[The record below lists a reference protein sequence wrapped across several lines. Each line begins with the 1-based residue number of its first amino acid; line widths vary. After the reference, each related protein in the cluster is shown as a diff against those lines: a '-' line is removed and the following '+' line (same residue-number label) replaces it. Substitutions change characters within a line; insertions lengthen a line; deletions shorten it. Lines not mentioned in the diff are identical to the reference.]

1 MTPAMY
7 ERVRNYFVDAGLT
20 TGFIVQLLAWDDTTK
35 LTDAFIVFRPNGG
48 TDIRNDLGSDH
59 YVLVDVISAK
69 DKRRAAAEAQEII
82 NYVEQND
89 ITDECLGLIQN
100 LGNMPYP
107 DRRGPPGLPTPVH
120 VRLRRI
126 TPSPT
131 HQAAIRRPF
140 LFERYMQGCANDF
153 GKLIGKVAVLRMAFG
168 CPDAVPALSEWKRL
182 GAMTTKGIDYSMNTI
197 NSEADDAKGL
207 VENLVNNMDLT
218 ISGEGEF
225 RKSDKDNEIGA
236 WRLSKYIFD
245 EVQAGRQPNLW
256 VRFDFA
262 GENAGTYIQG
272 YMNTTSWSGDFG
284 TNDISTFSGEW
295 KVYDADTV
303 VFEVADSI
311 AATGVE
317 VTPATA
323 SLVVGATQQLSG
335 AVQPTD
341 ATNKAITWTTSA
353 PSIATVSS
361 TGLVTAVAAGTAT
374 ITATT
379 ADGNFHRHLCCYRD
393 SRAVITTKGGVL
405 PLILVMEND
414 MTPLKEIGE
423 CLIGAGEREYF
434 FRPSFRNMTRI
445 GEPEHIVRTFYALFN
460 DDVAKMLEAAREIHS
475 AIPEHQRRF
484 YAHYFGDVSLPMGA

>member
-1 MTPAMY
+1 
-7 ERVRNYFVDAGLT
+7 
-20 TGFIVQLLAWDDTTK
+20 
-35 LTDAFIVFRPNGG
+35 
-48 TDIRNDLGSDH
+48 
-59 YVLVDVISAK
+59 
-69 DKRRAAAEAQEII
+69 
-82 NYVEQND
+82 
-89 ITDECLGLIQN
+89 
-100 LGNMPYP
+100 
-107 DRRGPPGLPTPVH
+107 
-120 VRLRRI
+120 
-126 TPSPT
+126 
-131 HQAAIRRPF
+131 
-140 LFERYMQGCANDF
+140 MQGCANDF

-168 CPDAVPALSEWKRL
+168 CPDAVPSLSEWKRL
-182 GAMTTKGIDYSMNTI
+182 GAMTTKVIDYSMNTI

-256 VRFDFA
+256 VRFDFT

-323 SLVVGATQQLSG
+323 SLVAGSTQQLSG

-353 PSIATVSS
+353 PLIATVSS
-361 TGLVTAVAAGTAT
+361 TGLVTAVAEGTAT

-379 ADGNFHRHLCCYRD
+379 ADGNFTDTC
-393 SRAVITTKGGVL
+393 AVTVT
-405 PLILVMEND
+405 
-414 MTPLKEIGE
+414 
-423 CLIGAGEREYF
+423 
-434 FRPSFRNMTRI
+434 
-445 GEPEHIVRTFYALFN
+445 
-460 DDVAKMLEAAREIHS
+460 AA
-475 AIPEHQRRF
+475 P
-484 YAHYFGDVSLPMGA
+484 